1 MKYLKLL
8 FPLICLLFT
17 MPVHSTSAKTPS
29 SVPASFLW
37 CVNSFAHKMPKKLN
51 DYEGICAQRDSF
63 LKCLVDK
70 CEYGNYL
77 SARDHFL
84 GTCINMVP
92 KLVNDKRYK
101 FFRQFSKSHRDF
113 WNEETRGRKEAIRG
127 YYKLKD
133 SVRYYSNSS
142 NTDNDFQN
150 GEPNVTSSLLTGNN
164 WVAQAYGDSLLERRR
179 FENRVPPYSPEDEN
193 DDEKENEEKENEEEE
208 NEEEENEQQ
217 KMKTAD
223 SMSGVKTYEPNKE
236 IPVDTKKMFEQET
249 GIKSEKN
256 GDSIISFNFDDGEN
270 QQDENKAEFN
280 GPDAKLKKDEE
291 QKLEELF
298 GTEPKAA
305 PRKKIRRR
313 KKGHAFKLR
322 NKKKKIY
329 KSQRERKYK
338 MRDVEKNLGGPL
350 AQAKRVL
357 FG

>member
-1 MKYLKLL
+1 MS
-8 FPLICLLFT
+8 
-17 MPVHSTSAKTPS
+17 VHSTSTKTPS

-51 DYEGICAQRDSF
+51 DYEGICAQRDPF

-101 FFRQFSKSHRDF
+101 FFRQFSKGHRDF
-113 WNEETRGRKEAIRG
+113 WNEETRGRKDAIRG

-142 NTDNDFQN
+142 NTDNDVQN
-150 GEPNVTSSLLTGNN
+150 GEPNVTSGLLTGNN
-164 WVAQAYGDSLLERRR
+164 GVAQAYGDSLLERRR

-193 DDEKENEEKENEEEE
+193 DDEKGNDDKENEEEE
-208 NEEEENEQQ
+208 NENCDEEIEQQ
-217 KMKTAD
+217 KMITAD
-223 SMSGVKTYEPNKE
+223 PISGVETYEPNKE
-236 IPVDTKKMFEQET
+236 IPVNTKKGFEQKI

-256 GDSIISFNFDDGEN
+256 GNSIISFNFDDGEN
-270 QQDENKAEFN
+270 QQDEDTAEFN
-280 GPDAKLKKDEE
+280 GPDAKLTKDEE
-291 QKLEELF
+291 QKLDELF
-298 GTEPKAA
+298 GTEPKVA

-338 MRDVEKNLGGPL
+338 MRDVEKNSGGPL
-350 AQAKRVL
+350 AQAKRML